1 MKKILL
7 NAAIEHMKST
17 TFINHKKNTK
27 FKNYNI
33 NPFLLNYLTMI
44 MDGQVT
50 AAVLLEFRRYGSYQA
65 IAGR

>member
-50 AAVLLEFRRYGSYQA
+50 AAALAKSLYYPRVLD
-65 IAGR
+65 I